1 MTVTDCDI
9 EKSSKGCIPTNTA
22 HSTGWALQT
31 FQQWVTL
38 RNKRSKDGYPSDL
51 FDEPYPPDRLCSC
64 LQCFVSVARRADGMQ
79 YPPKTLYLML
89 CGLLRHLR
97 EVQPNPPNFLDRK
110 NVHFKTTH
118 GTCDS
123 IFCTLYEDGI
133 GAEMKLAHDGEQRYA
148 LGNWC
153 SQYRHSR
160 WASKSCT
167 LLCTLSKFAACEI
180 SQFMRLDNPEVCVT
194 EHGSK
199 NRNGGFYQLHVDNKS
214 ATFF

>member
-1 MTVTDCDI
+1 
-9 EKSSKGCIPTNTA
+9 
-22 HSTGWALQT
+22 
-31 FQQWVTL
+31 
-38 RNKRSKDGYPSDL
+38 
-51 FDEPYPPDRLCSC
+51 
-64 LQCFVSVARRADGMQ
+64 MQ

-97 EVQPNPPNFLDRK
+97 EVQPNPPNFLDGK
-110 NVHFKTTH
+110 NVHFKTLH